1 MVLKSYTIRRKK
13 TQIWLN
19 TTLGRYLYTIML
31 IALKQNRLLKFIIT
45 SSLIYLGLYLFYEF
59 IIKRYTGIDRAFIRL
74 IINSSDAILQWF
86 GYDTFKRLGDTDYP
100 GIGIDGSTG
109 VWVGASCNALTLF
122 FLFAVF
128 VFAYPGYQKSKIW
141 FIPMGI
147 ITIHIL
153 NVLRVVALALISFYN
168 PDILDFNHTY
178 TFTFII
184 YAFIFFLWMTW
195 VNKFSNRTSHDKK

>member
-1 MVLKSYTIRRKK
+1 
-13 TQIWLN
+13 
-19 TTLGRYLYTIML
+19 ML
-31 IALKQNRLLKFIIT
+31 TALKQNRFLKFLVT
-45 SSLIYLGLYLFYEF
+45 SSLIYIGLYLFYEF

-74 IINSSDAILQWF
+74 IINSSDVVLQGF

-128 VFAYPGYQKSKIW
+128 VFAYPGHQKNKIW
-141 FIPMGI
+141 FIPIGI

-153 NVLRVVALALISFYN
+153 NIFRVVALALLSLYK
-168 PDILDFNHTY
+168 PEYLEFNHTY
-178 TFTFII
+178 TFTFIV
-184 YAFIFFLWMTW
+184 YCYIFLLWMIW
-195 VNKFSNRTSHDKK
+195 VNKYSIRGTDAKK